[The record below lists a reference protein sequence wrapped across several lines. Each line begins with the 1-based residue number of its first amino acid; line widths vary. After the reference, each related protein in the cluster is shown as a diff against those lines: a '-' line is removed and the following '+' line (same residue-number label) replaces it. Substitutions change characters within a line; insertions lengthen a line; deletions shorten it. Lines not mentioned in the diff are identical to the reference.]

1 MEEIFK
7 DVKGYEG
14 YYEVSNLGRV
24 RSTSYKGTRILKPSL
39 KSRYKIVVLCINQI
53 KVHKLVH
60 RLVAEAFIPNP
71 NNYSIVNHI
80 DGNRKNNKVSNLEWC
95 TPLYNIQHA
104 KSHNLL
110 NRYEDRPAAKLTK
123 EKVLLIP
130 ELINLGATTDDL
142 KNLFNVSRRC
152 IDNIF
157 EGKNWTDLG
166 IDFTKLKP
174 CRKIR
179 NIPSRFQMDNIVL
192 TSDNK
197 IQKQCNA

>member
-39 KSRYKIVVLCINQI
+39 KSRYKIVVVCINQE
-53 KVHKLVH
+53 KVLKLVH

-95 TPLYNIQHA
+95 TPLYNTQHA

>member
-39 KSRYKIVVLCINQI
+39 KSRYKIVVFCINQI

-80 DGNRKNNKVSNLEWC
+80 DGNRKNNEVSNLEWC
-95 TPLYNIQHA
+95 TPLYNTQHA

-110 NRYEDRPAAKLTK
+110 NRYEDRPTAKLTK

>member
-39 KSRYKIVVLCINQI
+39 KIRYKIVVFCINQI

-80 DGNRKNNKVSNLEWC
+80 DGNRKNNEVSNLEWC
-95 TPLYNIQHA
+95 TPLYNTQHA

>member
-24 RSTSYKGTRILKPSL
+24 RSTSYKGTRILKSSL
-39 KSRYKIVVLCINQI
+39 KSRYKIVVFCINQI

-71 NNYSIVNHI
+71 NNYSVVNHI
-80 DGNRKNNKVSNLEWC
+80 DGNRKNNEVSNLEWC
-95 TPLYNIQHA
+95 TPLYNTQHA

>member
-24 RSTSYKGTRILKPSL
+24 RSTSYKGTRILKHSL
-39 KSRYKIVVLCINQI
+39 KSRYKIVVFCINQI

-80 DGNRKNNKVSNLEWC
+80 DGNRKNNEVSNLEWC
-95 TPLYNIQHA
+95 TPLYNTQHA

>member
-24 RSTSYKGTRILKPSL
+24 RSTSYKGTRILKPNL
-39 KSRYKIVVLCINQI
+39 KSRYKIVVFCINQI

-80 DGNRKNNKVSNLEWC
+80 DGNRKNNEVSNLEWC
-95 TPLYNIQHA
+95 TPLYNTQHA

>member
-1 MEEIFK
+1 M
-7 DVKGYEG
+7 
-14 YYEVSNLGRV
+14 
-24 RSTSYKGTRILKPSL
+24 
-39 KSRYKIVVLCINQI
+39 
-53 KVHKLVH
+53 
-60 RLVAEAFIPNP
+60 VAEAFIPNP
-71 NNYSIVNHI
+71 NNYSVVNHI
-80 DGNRKNNKVSNLEWC
+80 DGNRKNNEVSNLEWC
-95 TPLYNIQHA
+95 TPLYNAQHA